1 GYNSETVQCSSC
13 EKGYIEGF
21 DSCQR
26 CPAKALALVL
36 LCFALVF
43 TVVGTLTE
51 RLNKKTLSY
60 ASICFGHFQVM
71 AQVRLVYPWYHGG
84 SSFAWLFSA
93 SEVTR
98 FECISW
104 LPLSCVWDELTSGF
118 LLRFV
123 FFAWLPFIL
132 AIPMLYSRMSGYFTA
147 LKMATAPIEA
157 PADIPGDEKDVV
169 RFSANPLIV
178 PALPTE
184 HGVNPMAR
192 LESMALNPM
201 ARLNSYQDFDIYSY
215 TSGVKPESDLN
226 RRSSGVELA
235 DVIAER
241 NAELPDLRLPSDG
254 DGQPVTLDESHM
266 SVALSIPINLKSPT
280 LAEVRPPLHYDTS
293 EPLAFLAVT
302 LFCMVMMHPTI
313 SSSMFQIF
321 QCDEIYHDN
330 TTVQYFL
337 SVDISFECFTSK
349 WYFCAAVACFVIIVY
364 VFGAPYFLYLTIS
377 RCYQM
382 KEFTVNGRIQYVNWW
397 EVEVKEDGYY
407 TLLNQERLLI
417 HPIYID
423 LNGPFVPTN
432 IRSELDNCSWGRILW
447 PMTNS
452 YKRSLI
458 FWEPYEI
465 LRKCFQTSAV
475 MVAQLI
481 VGEGIDIVFN
491 IIIAVVAITIQAY
504 IQPFKLNEDN
514 FLATTQYAA
523 YGLGIVHS
531 RI

>member
-1 GYNSETVQCSSC
+1 
-13 EKGYIEGF
+13 
-21 DSCQR
+21 
-26 CPAKALALVL
+26 
-36 LCFALVF
+36 
-43 TVVGTLTE
+43 
-51 RLNKKTLSY
+51 
-60 ASICFGHFQVM
+60 M

-104 LPLSCVWDELTSGF
+104 LPLSCVWDELTSGSHAGERPGF

-132 AIPMLYSRMSGYFTA
+132 AIPMLYSRMS
-147 LKMATAPIEA
+147 
-157 PADIPGDEKDVV
+157 
-169 RFSANPLIV
+169 
-178 PALPTE
+178 
-184 HGVNPMAR
+184 
-192 LESMALNPM
+192 
-201 ARLNSYQDFDIYSY
+201 
-215 TSGVKPESDLN
+215 
-226 RRSSGVELA
+226 
-235 DVIAER
+235 
-241 NAELPDLRLPSDG
+241 G

-465 LRKCFQTSAV
+465 LRNAV

-491 IIIAVVAITIQAY
+491 IIIAVVAITIQGASLSLIY
-504 IQPFKLNEDN
+504 DC
-514 FLATTQYAA
+514 AA
-523 YGLGIVHS
+523 
-531 RI
+531 